1 MTPDRIRHVR
11 TLRIVAETQAT
22 YYSNGPLSSSSAVAG
37 TVRPFFDELDR
48 EVFALVLL
56 DGKNEPLG
64 FHVVSVGTLNAS
76 LVHPREVLKALI
88 LANAAACV
96 LVHNHPSGVA
106 TPSAEDFAITE
117 RLCRVATD
125 LGVRVLDHVVI
136 GAATHYSF
144 ADEGTLP
151 SV

>member
-1 MTPDRIRHVR
+1 VTPDRLRHVR
-11 TLRIVAETQAT
+11 TLRIVAERRST
-22 YYSNGPLSSSSAVAG
+22 YYSSGPLSTSGAVVG

-48 EVFALVLL
+48 EVFGLVLL

-76 LVHPREVLKALI
+76 LVHPREVLKPLI

-117 RLCRVATD
+117 RLCRVAAD

-136 GAATHYSF
+136 GAVTHYSF

-151 SV
+151 VL

>member
-1 MTPDRIRHVR
+1 MTARIRHVR
-11 TLRIVAETQAT
+11 TLRIVAEKRAAYYAT
-22 YYSNGPLSSSSAVAG
+22 APLSDSGAVVGA
-37 TVRPFFDELDR
+37 VRPFFNELDR
-48 EVFALVLL
+48 EVFGVVLL
-56 DGKNEPLG
+56 NGKNEALG

-88 LANAAACV
+88 LANAAACI

-117 RLCRVATD
+117 RLCRVAAD

-136 GAATHYSF
+136 GDVTHYSF

-151 SV
+151 VL